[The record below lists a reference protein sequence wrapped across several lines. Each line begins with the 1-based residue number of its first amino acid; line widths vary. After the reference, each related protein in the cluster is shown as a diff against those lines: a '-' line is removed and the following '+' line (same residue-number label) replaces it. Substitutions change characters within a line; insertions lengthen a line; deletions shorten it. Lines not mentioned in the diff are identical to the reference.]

1 MPMWDGAILGDKLW
15 SPKKKKTGGTPSKN
29 IVERDPETME
39 GASGETPEPPSPGQ
53 QAGTPGPSHARG
65 GTRHHRKNK

>member
-1 MPMWDGAILGDKLW
+1 MYILTSVCPSRNLMC
-15 SPKKKKTGGTPSKN
+15 SPVTADHARKVLS
-29 IVERDPETME
+29 RDPETME